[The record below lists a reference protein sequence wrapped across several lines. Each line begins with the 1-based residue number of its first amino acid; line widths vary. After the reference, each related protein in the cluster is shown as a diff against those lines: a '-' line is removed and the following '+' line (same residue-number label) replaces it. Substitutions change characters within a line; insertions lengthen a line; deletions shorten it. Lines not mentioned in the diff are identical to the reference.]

1 MALRGYNSYRGRQGF
16 WRVFL
21 TVVLILILLAA
32 CAFLLLQRFLTY
44 SDDGTF
50 RLELPSIP
58 FFDEVMGEQE
68 TTAQPG
74 GSINLVID
82 ASGTEQK
89 NDGEKEAEG
98 EQGEEPPQ
106 SQPEVEVE
114 PESQIPQI
122 KPYAPLRLLGFSTL
136 PGDEAALET
145 ELEAMGADGF
155 VFTAKAENGAV
166 RFASTV
172 AMPSAVSSD
181 AVSGELLSRLCA
193 RKGIYTVAKINCFS
207 DSLYAFANMET
218 AGICQNT
225 GYIWYDYSMGHWLD
239 PEKEAARRYVIDLAL
254 ECAQLGFDELLLEDM
269 CYPAYGKIYKI
280 DYSKNTMEK
289 TDALVQFL
297 TQLREELEP
306 YGVRLSLLLTEAEI
320 NGTAEDGEATGF
332 SAEKILPLVDAVYAA
347 TADAETTV
355 VAMEALLGES
365 PAPTLI
371 PIVADETAVGGWY
384 LPR

>member
-16 WRVFL
+16 WRKL
-21 TVVLILILLAA
+21 LIVLLVLVLLAA
-32 CAFLLLQRFLTY
+32 CAFLFLQRFLTY

-50 RLELPSIP
+50 RLELPSIS
-58 FFDEVMGEQE
+58 FLDKVMGEQE

-74 GSINLVID
+74 GNINLVID

-89 NDGEKEAEG
+89 NDEEKEPEG
-98 EQGEEPPQ
+98 EQNEEPQ
-106 SQPEVEVE
+106 SQPEVE
-114 PESQIPQI
+114 PAPQIPQI
-122 KPYAPLRLLGFSTL
+122 KPYAPLRLLGFSAL
-136 PGDEAALET
+136 PEDEAVLEA

-155 VFTAKAENGAV
+155 VFTAKAEDGAV
-166 RFASTV
+166 QFASTV
-172 AMPSAVSSD
+172 AMPSAVSGD

-193 RKGIYTVAKINCFS
+193 RKGVYTVAKINCFS

-218 AGICQNT
+218 AGICQST

-269 CYPAYGKIYKI
+269 CYPARGKTYKI
-280 DYSKNTMEK
+280 DYSKNTMGK

-320 NGTAEDGEATGF
+320 SGTAEDSEATGF
-332 SAEKILPLVDAVYAA
+332 SADKILPLVDAVYAA
-347 TADAETTV
+347 TADAETTAA
-355 VAMEALLGES
+355 AMETLLGGS